1 MEDVNRIKLVLV
13 EKKRTNKWLSDQM
26 GVTPSTVSKW
36 CTNSSQPDLPSLL
49 KIADLLEVDIK
60 ELIVREY
67 KKFLVEQELTKEA
80 RAEGKI
86 AYTMPCKE
94 EVGDSLRFPSGTALE
109 RGGYRSART
118 TLASQGDSR
127 KNKEDVEQV

>member
-49 KIADLLEVDIK
+49 KIADLLEADIK

-67 KKFLVEQELTKEA
+67 KKFLVEQEMNQKQISYGKE
-80 RAEGKI
+80 
-86 AYTMPCKE
+86 
-94 EVGDSLRFPSGTALE
+94 
-109 RGGYRSART
+109 
-118 TLASQGDSR
+118 
-127 KNKEDVEQV
+127 

>member
-60 ELIVREY
+60 ELIVRVY
-67 KKFLVEQELTKEA
+67 KKFLVSQELTKEA

-86 AYTMPCKE
+86 ACTMPCKE
-94 EVGDSLRFPSGTALE
+94 EEDDSCLQDKRA
-109 RGGYRSART
+109 
-118 TLASQGDSR
+118 
-127 KNKEDVEQV
+127 N

>member
-49 KIADLLEVDIK
+49 RLRITYYVHSTLQNLLCRDGAV
-60 ELIVREY
+60 
-67 KKFLVEQELTKEA
+67 T
-80 RAEGKI
+80 
-86 AYTMPCKE
+86 
-94 EVGDSLRFPSGTALE
+94 
-109 RGGYRSART
+109 
-118 TLASQGDSR
+118 
-127 KNKEDVEQV
+127 